1 MTEVD
6 AFGQTPIHLAA
17 MTDDIHTLQLLSGSS
32 VQIDINIG
40 DIDGCTAL
48 HRAVENGAL
57 RVAEWLLARGARTS
71 IEDYTTATPFQR
83 AAKMRNFDMMKL
95 LFPHTT
101 GGLVKA
107 SEWRACLPESGSRN
121 IILSRVES
129 GLQSAEVMSAQ
140 ELLAYLETK
149 SYPLDF

>member
-1 MTEVD
+1 
-6 AFGQTPIHLAA
+6 
-17 MTDDIHTLQLLSGSS
+17 LSGSS
-32 VQIDINIG
+32 VSIDINIG

-57 RVAEWLLARGARTS
+57 RVAEWLLAKGARTS

-83 AAKMRNFDMMKL
+83 AAKMRNFNMMKL

-121 IILSRVES
+121 IILSRFES

-149 SYPLDF
+149 SYPLDFFKTKIRADKGGECIATVGPEKMIM